1 LRLQQ
6 TLANIGIAFLFGATG
21 IGAMPLR
28 SARADLNWRELAGS
42 LLQCTRQRSSI
53 IAQFFLQ
60 KAAKSAK
67 KHVGCFER
75 GMRPHIVAV
84 RSRQSI
90 ISREKQ
96 KPFFNA

>member
-6 TLANIGIAFLFGATG
+6 TRANIGIAFLFWSDWYRSHAFAVGAPALIDG
-21 IGAMPLR
+21 QLAAVHSAAKLNR
-28 SARADLNWRELAGS
+28 S
-42 LLQCTRQRSSI
+42 
-53 IAQFFLQ
+53 FLQ
-60 KAAKSAK
+60 KAARPAK

-84 RSRQSI
+84 RSRQCI

>member
-6 TLANIGIAFLFGATG
+6 MLANFGIAFLFGATG

-28 SARADLNWRELAGS
+28 SARRPYLAGIGGQLAAVHS
-42 LLQCTRQRSSI
+42 AAKLNHR
-53 IAQFFLQ
+53 AAFLQ
-60 KAAKSAK
+60 KAARPAK

-84 RSRQSI
+84 RSRQCI